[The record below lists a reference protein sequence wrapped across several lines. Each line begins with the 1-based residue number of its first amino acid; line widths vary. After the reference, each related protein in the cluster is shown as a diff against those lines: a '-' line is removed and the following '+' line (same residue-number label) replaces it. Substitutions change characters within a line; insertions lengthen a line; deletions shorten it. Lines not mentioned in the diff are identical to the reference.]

1 MLLCEVLTSTDVT
14 MKLKE
19 HLKGPLQKEKKR
31 NIYDNRNIFYPGTEI
46 GSAVILFH
54 IFMYLQK
61 HG

>member
-1 MLLCEVLTSTDVT
+1 